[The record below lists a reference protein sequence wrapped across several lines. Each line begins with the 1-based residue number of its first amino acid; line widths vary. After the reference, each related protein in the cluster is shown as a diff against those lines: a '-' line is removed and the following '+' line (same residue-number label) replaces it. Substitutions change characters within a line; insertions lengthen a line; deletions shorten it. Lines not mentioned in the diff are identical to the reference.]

1 LTCAKIGGII
11 EAVRTPNSTFDLIKR
26 EINIVDVVSN
36 YTSLKKSNGRYYGL
50 CPLHKEDTPS
60 FYVNEE
66 LGLFY
71 CFGCMKGGSVID
83 FLMYAENLDLSE
95 IPEFIEKRYGLKVA
109 QEDSVSVLRKLRIL
123 SGKYTD
129 REFLEKFIIERFGLL
144 DETALKNLFYIGK
157 KNMKEFIYEFTKDEL
172 DFLRSKGISFYS
184 SEPSFYHRAYLFVKD
199 EHGNEVG
206 ISGRTTLNR
215 NPKYLH
221 SKFPTSK
228 FLPLLDI
235 AKKFQKDYVFV
246 TEGIFDALAFIAAG
260 HPAVSLLG
268 TRLSE
273 EKISLLEKNFT
284 EVYFVFDADDAGIRA
299 RHMTANLLVK
309 SNKLPDSYFLTP
321 TKDADEMLKEF
332 GKEFVEKLLDTKV
345 RVEEEFI
352 NHKAMIAYSS
362 LSTKSEASVKNE
374 TIRRVLLELTNYK
387 ENPIEY
393 RVLEKL
399 ADMTDYP
406 LSGILQY
413 LERVKASS
421 KMKAYK
427 ELKSFDIFKFTLIE
441 QRIISTLL
449 KLTSQKREEIFR
461 NYIRKNKSAFN
472 PEAFG
477 IIEAVSSGDLNL
489 EVVKFLAVNKL
500 PAPFQ
505 SEDEL
510 ITSILELANKKSSIE
525 KILKLSKKIVMTK
538 EVEEGNTVKVKES
551 VEDEL

>member
-1 LTCAKIGGII
+1 
-11 EAVRTPNSTFDLIKR
+11 VRALNSTFDLIKR

-60 FYVNEE
+60 FYVNED

-71 CFGCMKGGSVID
+71 CFGCMRGGSVID

-95 IPEFIEKRYGLKVA
+95 IPEFVEKRYGIKFS
-109 QEDSVSVLRKLRIL
+109 QKDSVNVLRKLMIL

-129 REFLEKFIIERFGLL
+129 REYLEKFIIDRFGFL
-144 DETALKNLFYIGK
+144 DEIALKNLFYIGK
-157 KNMKEFIYEFTKDEL
+157 KNMKEFISEFTKDEL

-184 SEPSFYHRAYLFVKD
+184 SEPSFYHRAYLFIKD

-221 SKFPTSK
+221 SRFPTSK
-228 FLPLLDI
+228 FLPLLDV
-235 AKKFQKDYVFV
+235 AKRFQKDYVFV
-246 TEGIFDALAFIAAG
+246 TEGIFDALAFIVAG

-273 EKISLLEKNFT
+273 EKIRLLEKNFS
-284 EVYFVFDADDAGIRA
+284 EFYFVFDSDDAGMRA

-332 GKEFVEKLLDTKV
+332 GKEFVERLLETKV

-362 LSTKSEASVKNE
+362 LSTRSVSSIKNE
-374 TIRRVLLELTNYK
+374 TIRRVLSEISNYK
-387 ENPIEY
+387 ENPMEY

-399 ADMTDYP
+399 SDMTDYP
-406 LSGILQY
+406 LSSLIQY

-421 KMKAYK
+421 KIKAYK
-427 ELKSFDIFKFTLIE
+427 ELKSFDILKFTLVE

-449 KLTSQKREEIFR
+449 MLPINEREDIFR
-461 NYIRKNKSAFN
+461 EYIRKNKSAFN
-472 PEAFG
+472 SEAFG
-477 IIEAVSSGDLNL
+477 IIEAISSGDLNL

-500 PAPFQ
+500 PAPF
-505 SEDEL
+505 SSKDEL
-510 ITSILELANKKSSIE
+510 IANILELLSKKSSLE
-525 KILKLSKKIVMTK
+525 KILKLSKKFGTK
-538 EVEEGNTVKVKES
+538 KEDEKVSTEEMEGS
-551 VEDEL
+551 GEDEL

>member
-1 LTCAKIGGII
+1 
-11 EAVRTPNSTFDLIKR
+11 VRALSSTFDVIKR

-71 CFGCMKGGSVID
+71 CFGCMRGGSVID

-95 IPEFIEKRYGLKVA
+95 VPEFVEKRYGLRVS
-109 QEDSVSVLRKLRIL
+109 QEVSVSTLRKLRVL

-129 REFLEKFIIERFGLL
+129 REFLEKFIVERFGFL
-144 DETALKNLFYIGK
+144 DETTLNNLYYIGK
-157 KNMKEFIYEFTKDEL
+157 KNMKGFISEFSKEEL
-172 DFLRSKGISFYS
+172 EFLRSKGISFYS
-184 SEPSFYHRAYLFVKD
+184 SEPSFYHRAYLFIKD

-228 FLPLLDI
+228 FLPLIDI
-235 AKKFQKDYVFV
+235 AKKFQKSYVFV

-273 EKISLLEKNFT
+273 EKINLLEKNFT
-284 EVYFVFDADDAGIRA
+284 EIYFVFDADDAGMRA

-332 GKEFVEKLLDTKV
+332 GKEFVDKLLETKV

-352 NHKAMIAYSS
+352 NHKAIIAYNS
-362 LSTKSEASVKNE
+362 LSTKSETSVKNE
-374 TIRRVLLELTNYK
+374 TIRRVLLEISNYK
-387 ENPIEY
+387 ENPMEY
-393 RVLEKL
+393 KVLEKL
-399 ADMTDYP
+399 SDMTDYP
-406 LSGILQY
+406 LSGLLQY
-413 LERVKASS
+413 LEKVKTSS

-427 ELKSFDIFKFTLIE
+427 ELKSFNVFKFTLIE

-449 KLTSQKREEIFR
+449 KLSSQERDEIFR

-477 IIEAVSSGDLNL
+477 IIESISSGDLNL

-500 PAPFQ
+500 PAPF
-505 SEDEL
+505 SSKNEL
-510 ITSILELANKKSSIE
+510 LTSILEFVNKKSSIE
-525 KILKLSKKIVMTK
+525 KVLRISKRIGMKK
-538 EVEEGNTVKVKES
+538 EVNEENKVKMEGS
-551 VEDEL
+551 SEDEL

>member
-1 LTCAKIGGII
+1 
-11 EAVRTPNSTFDLIKR
+11 VRTLNSTFDVIKR
-26 EINIVDVVSN
+26 EVNIVEVVSN

-71 CFGCMKGGSVID
+71 CFGCMRGGSVID
-83 FLMYAENLDLSE
+83 FLMYAENLDLIE
-95 IPEFIEKRYGLKVA
+95 IPEFIEKRYGLKISK
-109 QEDSVSVLRKLRIL
+109 EDSVTTFRKLRVL

-129 REFLEKFIIERFGLL
+129 REFLEKFIIERFGFL
-144 DETALKNLFYIGK
+144 DETALNNLFYIGK
-157 KNMKEFIYEFTKDEL
+157 KNMKEFISEFTKDEL
-172 DFLRSKGISFYS
+172 EFLRSKGISFYS
-184 SEPSFYHRAYLFVKD
+184 SEPSFYYRAYLFIKD

-235 AKKFQKDYVFV
+235 AKKFQKDHVFV

-273 EKISLLEKNFT
+273 EKISLLEKSFT
-284 EVYFVFDADDAGIRA
+284 EVYFVFDADDAGMRA

-332 GKEFVEKLLDTKV
+332 GKEFVDKLLETKV

-352 NHKAMIAYSS
+352 NHKAIIAYNS
-362 LSTKSEASVKNE
+362 LSTKSETSVKNE
-374 TIRRVLLELTNYK
+374 TIRRVLLELSNYK
-387 ENPIEY
+387 ENPMEY

-399 ADMTDYP
+399 SDMTDYP
-406 LSGILQY
+406 LSGLFQY

-421 KMKAYK
+421 RMKAYK

-449 KLTSQKREEIFR
+449 KLPSQEREDIVK

-477 IIEAVSSGDLNL
+477 IIEAISSGDLNL
-489 EVVKFLAVNKL
+489 ELVKFLAVNKL
-500 PAPFQ
+500 PAPF
-505 SEDEL
+505 SSKDEL

-525 KILKLSKKIVMTK
+525 KILKLSKKIGLKK
-538 EVEEGNTVKVKES
+538 EVEEAKTVKVEES
-551 VEDEL
+551 GENEL

>member
-1 LTCAKIGGII
+1 MRALS
-11 EAVRTPNSTFDLIKR
+11 STFDVIKR

-71 CFGCMKGGSVID
+71 CFGCMRGGSVID

-95 IPEFIEKRYGLKVA
+95 VPEFVEKRYGLRVS
-109 QEDSVSVLRKLRIL
+109 QEVSVSTFRKLRVL

-129 REFLEKFIIERFGLL
+129 REFLEKFIIERFGFL
-144 DETALKNLFYIGK
+144 DETTLNNLYYIGK
-157 KNMKEFIYEFTKDEL
+157 KNMKEFISEFSKEEIE
-172 DFLRSKGISFYS
+172 FLRSKGISFYS
-184 SEPSFYHRAYLFVKD
+184 SEPSFYHRAYLFIKD

-228 FLPLLDI
+228 FLPLIDI
-235 AKKFQKDYVFV
+235 AKKFQKSYVFV

-273 EKISLLEKNFT
+273 EKINLLEKNFT
-284 EVYFVFDADDAGIRA
+284 EIYFVFDADDAGMRA

-332 GKEFVEKLLDTKV
+332 GKEFVDKLLETKV

-352 NHKAMIAYSS
+352 NHKAIIAYNS
-362 LSTKSEASVKNE
+362 LSTKSETSVKNE
-374 TIRRVLLELTNYK
+374 TIRRVLLEISNYK
-387 ENPIEY
+387 ENPMEY
-393 RVLEKL
+393 KVLEKL
-399 ADMTDYP
+399 SDMTDYP
-406 LSGILQY
+406 LSGLLQY
-413 LERVKASS
+413 LERVKTSS

-427 ELKSFDIFKFTLIE
+427 ELKSFNVFKFTLIE

-449 KLTSQKREEIFR
+449 KLSSQERDEIFR

-477 IIEAVSSGDLNL
+477 IIESISSGDLNL

-500 PAPFQ
+500 PAPF
-505 SEDEL
+505 SSKNEL
-510 ITSILELANKKSSIE
+510 LTSILEFVNKKSSIE
-525 KILKLSKKIVMTK
+525 KVLRISKRISMKK
-538 EVEEGNTVKVKES
+538 EVNEENKVKMEGS
-551 VEDEL
+551 SEDEL

>member
-1 LTCAKIGGII
+1 
-11 EAVRTPNSTFDLIKR
+11 VRALSSTFDVIKR

-71 CFGCMKGGSVID
+71 CFGCMRGGSVID

-95 IPEFIEKRYGLKVA
+95 VPEFVEKRYGLRVS
-109 QEDSVSVLRKLRIL
+109 QEVSVSTFRKLRVL

-129 REFLEKFIIERFGLL
+129 REFLEKFIIERFGFL
-144 DETALKNLFYIGK
+144 DETTLNNLYYIGK
-157 KNMKEFIYEFTKDEL
+157 KNMKEFISEFSKEEIE
-172 DFLRSKGISFYS
+172 FLRSKGISFYS
-184 SEPSFYHRAYLFVKD
+184 SEPSFYHRAYLFIKD

-228 FLPLLDI
+228 FLPLIDI
-235 AKKFQKDYVFV
+235 AKKFQKSYVFV

-273 EKISLLEKNFT
+273 EKINLLEKNFT
-284 EVYFVFDADDAGIRA
+284 EIYFVFDADDAGMRA

-332 GKEFVEKLLDTKV
+332 GKEFVDKLLETKV

-352 NHKAMIAYSS
+352 NHKAIIAYNS
-362 LSTKSEASVKNE
+362 LSTKSETSVKNE
-374 TIRRVLLELTNYK
+374 TIRRVLLEISNYK
-387 ENPIEY
+387 ENPMEY
-393 RVLEKL
+393 KVLEKL
-399 ADMTDYP
+399 SDMTDYP
-406 LSGILQY
+406 LSGLLQY
-413 LERVKASS
+413 LERVKTSS

-427 ELKSFDIFKFTLIE
+427 ELKSFNVFKFTLIE

-449 KLTSQKREEIFR
+449 KLSSQERDEIFR

-477 IIEAVSSGDLNL
+477 IIESISSGDLNL

-500 PAPFQ
+500 PAPF
-505 SEDEL
+505 SSKNEL
-510 ITSILELANKKSSIE
+510 LTSILEFVNKKSSIE
-525 KILKLSKKIVMTK
+525 KVLRISKRISMKK
-538 EVEEGNTVKVKES
+538 EVNEENKVKMEGS
-551 VEDEL
+551 SEDEL

>member
-1 LTCAKIGGII
+1 M
-11 EAVRTPNSTFDLIKR
+11 RTLNATFDLIKR

-95 IPEFIEKRYGLKVA
+95 IPEFVEKRYGLKIT
-109 QEDSVSVLRKLRIL
+109 QEKSVSTLRKLRIL
-123 SGKYTD
+123 SAKYTD
-129 REFLEKFIIERFGLL
+129 VEFLEKFIIERFGFL
-144 DETALKNLFYIGK
+144 DEIALKSLFYIGK
-157 KNMKEFIYEFTKDEL
+157 KNMKEFISEFTKDEL

-184 SEPSFYHRAYLFVKD
+184 SEPSFYHRAYLFIKD

-284 EVYFVFDADDAGIRA
+284 EVYFVFDPDDAGMRA
-299 RHMTANLLVK
+299 RHMAANLLVK

-332 GKEFVEKLLDTKV
+332 GKEFVDKLLETKV

-352 NHKAMIAYSS
+352 NHRVMIAYNS
-362 LSTKSEASVKNE
+362 LSTKSESSVKNE
-374 TIRRVLLELTNYK
+374 TIRRVLLELSNYK
-387 ENPIEY
+387 ENPMEY

-399 ADMTDYP
+399 SDMTDYP
-406 LSGILQY
+406 LSGLLQY

-427 ELKSFDIFKFTLIE
+427 ELKNFDIFKFTLIE

-449 KLTSQKREEIFR
+449 NLSSQEREDVVK

-477 IIEAVSSGDLNL
+477 IIEAIGSGDLNL

-500 PAPFQ
+500 PAPF
-505 SEDEL
+505 SSKDEL
-510 ITSILELANKKSSIE
+510 IASILEFANKKSSIE
-525 KILKLSKKIVMTK
+525 KILKLSKKIGMQK
-538 EVEEGNTVKVKES
+538 EAEEGIKVKTEES
-551 VEDEL
+551 GKDEL